1 MALPIT
7 TEYPIAPSPT
17 DSRLRRFL
25 PAHPGYYEG
34 ILVQSARQF
43 ASLAMCTA
51 LAIALGGGHYTV
63 ASLAAI
69 PFIARMAHLFVPRLV
84 LRYTSWTV
92 ARAAFW
98 LERVGFLA
106 AAVAAIVRPGTWT
119 LPLFL
124 GSLAVAYL
132 GQAVYD
138 AAMSALHN
146 EVATPGAFG
155 EYMSQ
160 KTRWAS
166 IAGLALGV
174 AGAFAVDSV
183 EHAGI
188 PTNVTRALAIA
199 TGITIHFL
207 IARPFAKMGSIARRR
222 AHRPSRQMVNVP
234 GRSLTWPSAKE
245 DWAVIQL
252 ALAWGFAYGFGARQ
266 AEAMAM
272 RDLGV
277 SVGTITLL
285 NAALV
290 GAGVLG
296 ARTWGRL
303 GDRFGG
309 KGLMAFAMAAF
320 ALDPVWTLLAMH
332 VSPWSFVPAYLIWG
346 VFMTGWNIAQ
356 SLALVRPTG
365 HPADRIRLITMYN
378 VAYGLAAG
386 MAPLF
391 AGALLTSLDG
401 RVSTRAAF
409 SALFAVTIG
418 LRLATIPLLLRL
430 PAAKAATPRHI
441 STVYLRLVKQQ
452 TLRGT
457 RRVGTVMRTPV
468 STLVRRMARAG

>member
-1 MALPIT
+1 VSLPIT
-7 TEYPIAPSPT
+7 TEYPIAPSPN
-17 DSRLRRFL
+17 DSKLRRFL

-63 ASLAAI
+63 AALAAI
-69 PFIARMAHLFVPRLV
+69 PFVARMAHLVVPRLV

-92 ARAAFW
+92 ARGAFW
-98 LERVGFLA
+98 LERIGFLA
-106 AAVAAIVRPGTWT
+106 AAAAAIVRPGDATVA
-119 LPLFL
+119 LFL
-124 GSLAVAYL
+124 ASLALAYL

-146 EVATPGAFG
+146 EVSQPGAYG

-183 EHAGI
+183 EHLGV
-188 PTNVTRALAIA
+188 PTHVSRALAIA
-199 TGITIHFL
+199 TGIAIHLL
-207 IARPFAKMGSIARRR
+207 IARPFAEMGKIARRR
-222 AHRPSRQMVNVP
+222 AHRPSRQLVAVP
-234 GRSLTWPSAKE
+234 GRSLTWPGTQE

-252 ALAWGFAYGFGARQ
+252 ALAWGFTYGFAARQ

-272 RDLGV
+272 RELGI

-320 ALDPVWTLLAMH
+320 AFDPVWTLLAMH
-332 VSPWSFVPAYLIWG
+332 VSTWAFLPAYLIWG

-356 SLALVRPTG
+356 SLALVRPIG

-386 MAPLF
+386 IAPLIG
-391 AGALLTSLDG
+391 GALLTWMDA
-401 RVSTRAAF
+401 RVSTRASF
-409 SALFAVTIG
+409 TALFAVTIA
-418 LRLATIPLLLRL
+418 LRLATIPVLLRL
-430 PAAKAATPRHI
+430 PAANAATPGHI

-452 TLRGT
+452 TLRST
-457 RRVGTVMRTPV
+457 RRVSTVMRTPV
-468 STLVRRMARAG
+468 SALYRRVASGS

>member
-17 DSRLRRFL
+17 DSGLRRFL

-51 LAIALGGGHYTV
+51 LAIALGGGHYTI
-63 ASLAAI
+63 ALLAAI
-69 PFIARMAHLFVPRLV
+69 PFVARISHLVVPRLV
-84 LRYTSWTV
+84 LRYTSWNV
-92 ARAAFW
+92 ARTGFW
-98 LERVGFLA
+98 LERIGFLA
-106 AAVAAIVRPGTWT
+106 AAAAAIVRPGQST

-124 GSLAVAYL
+124 GSLAAAYL
-132 GQAVYD
+132 GQAIYD

-146 EVATPGAFG
+146 EVAQLGAYG

-166 IAGLALGV
+166 IAGLVLGV

-183 EHAGI
+183 EHAGVAR
-188 PTNVTRALAIA
+188 PVARAIA
-199 TGITIHFL
+199 IVVGIAIHML
-207 IARPFAKMGSIARRR
+207 IARPFAQMGTIARRR
-222 AHRPSRQMVNVP
+222 AKRPSRQLSALT
-234 GRSLTWPSAKE
+234 GRGKMWPATKE

-272 RDLGV
+272 RTLGI

-320 ALDPVWTLLAMH
+320 ALDPVWTMLAMYT
-332 VSPWSFVPAYLIWG
+332 STYAFVPAYLIWG
-346 VFMTGWNIAQ
+346 VFITGWNIAQ
-356 SLALVRPTG
+356 SLALTHPTG

-386 MAPLF
+386 IGPLV
-391 AGALLTSLDG
+391 AGALLTWMDS
-401 RVSTRAAF
+401 RASTRGAF
-409 SALFAVTIG
+409 TTLFTATIV
-418 LRLATIPLLLRL
+418 LRLATIPILLRL

-452 TLRGT
+452 TWRGT
-457 RRVGTVMRTPV
+457 RRVGSVMRTPV
-468 STLVRRMARAG
+468 STLVRRVAGTN

>member
-1 MALPIT
+1 VALPIT
-7 TEYPIAPSPT
+7 TEYPIAPNPN
-17 DSRLRRFL
+17 DSGFRRFL

-51 LAIALGGGHYTV
+51 LALALGGGHFTV
-63 ASLAAI
+63 AFLAAI
-69 PFIARMAHLFVPRLV
+69 PFVARTAHLVVPRLV
-84 LRYTSWTV
+84 LRYTSWSV
-92 ARAAFW
+92 ARGAFW
-98 LERVGFLA
+98 LERMGFLA
-106 AAVAAIVRPGTWT
+106 AAFAAIVRPGTWT

-124 GSLAVAYL
+124 AALTLAYL

-146 EVATPGAFG
+146 EVAEPGAFG
-155 EYMSQ
+155 EYISQ

-174 AGAFAVDSV
+174 AGAYGVDSV
-183 EHAGI
+183 EGIGI
-188 PTNVTRALAIA
+188 PSHVTRALAIA
-199 TGITIHFL
+199 TGIGIHML
-207 IARPFAKMGSIARRR
+207 IARPFARMGTIARNR
-222 AHRPSRQMVNVP
+222 ANRPSRQMAAQE
-234 GRSLTWPSAKE
+234 RKLMTWPASTE
-245 DWAVIQL
+245 DWAVVQL

-272 RDLGV
+272 RELGV
-277 SVGTITLL
+277 SVGTITIL

-320 ALDPVWTLLAMH
+320 ALDPVWTLLAIYTNAWAFLP
-332 VSPWSFVPAYLIWG
+332 SYLIWG

-365 HPADRIRLITMYN
+365 HPAARIRLITMYN

-386 MAPLF
+386 AGPLVG
-391 AGALLTSLDG
+391 GAMLTWMDG
-401 RVSTRAAF
+401 RVSTRASF
-409 SALFAVTIG
+409 TVLFATTIV
-418 LRLATIPLLLRL
+418 LRLATIPVLFRL
-430 PAAKAATPRHI
+430 PAATAATPRHI
-441 STVYLRLVKQQ
+441 SSVYLRLVKQQ

-468 STLVRRMARAG
+468 SVLIGGRW

>member
-1 MALPIT
+1 MALPFT
-7 TEYPIAPSPT
+7 TEYPIAPNPN
-17 DSRLRRFL
+17 DSGFRRFL

-51 LAIALGGGHYTV
+51 LALALGGGHYTV
-63 ASLAAI
+63 AFLAAI
-69 PFIARMAHLFVPRLV
+69 PFVARTAHLVVPRLV
-84 LRYTSWTV
+84 LRYTSWKV
-92 ARAAFW
+92 ARGAFW
-98 LERVGFLA
+98 LERIGFLA
-106 AAVAAIVRPGTWT
+106 AALAAIGRPGSWT

-124 GSLAVAYL
+124 ASLTLAYL

-146 EVATPGAFG
+146 EVAEPGAFG
-155 EYMSQ
+155 EYISQ

-174 AGAFAVDSV
+174 AGAYGVDSV
-183 EHAGI
+183 EAIGVPSHI
-188 PTNVTRALAIA
+188 TRALAIT
-199 TGITIHFL
+199 TGIAIHLL
-207 IARPFAKMGSIARRR
+207 IARPFARMGTIARKR
-222 AHRPSRQMVNVP
+222 ANRPSRQLAVQEKKL
-234 GRSLTWPSAKE
+234 LTWPGTKE
-245 DWAVIQL
+245 DWAVVQL

-272 RDLGV
+272 RELGV
-277 SVGTITLL
+277 SVGTITIL

-320 ALDPVWTLLAMH
+320 ALDPIWTLMAMYT
-332 VSPWSFVPAYLIWG
+332 STWAFLPSYLIWG

-356 SLALVRPTG
+356 SIALVRPTG
-365 HPADRIRLITMYN
+365 HPATRIRLITMYN

-386 MAPLF
+386 VGPL
-391 AGALLTSLDG
+391 AGGALLTWMDA
-401 RVSTRAAF
+401 RFSTRGAYT
-409 SALFAVTIG
+409 ALFGATIVF
-418 LRLATIPLLLRL
+418 RLATIPVLLRL
-430 PAAKAATPRHI
+430 PAAKAAPPRHI

-457 RRVGTVMRTPV
+457 RRVGNVMRTPV
-468 STLVRRMARAG
+468 SVLIRRVAS

>member
-7 TEYPIAPSPT
+7 TEYPIAPNPN
-17 DSRLRRFL
+17 DSGFRRFL

-63 ASLAAI
+63 AFLAAI
-69 PFIARMAHLFVPRLV
+69 PFVARTAHLVVPKLV
-84 LRYTSWTV
+84 LRYTSWNV
-92 ARAAFW
+92 ARGAFW
-98 LERVGFLA
+98 LERIGFLA

-124 GSLAVAYL
+124 AALTFAYV

-146 EVATPGAFG
+146 EVAEPGGFG
-155 EYMSQ
+155 EYISQ

-174 AGAFAVDSV
+174 AGAYGVDSV
-183 EHAGI
+183 EAAGI
-188 PTNVTRALAIA
+188 PGHVTRALAIA
-199 TGITIHFL
+199 TGIGIHLL
-207 IARPFAKMGSIARRR
+207 IARPFARMGTIARKR
-222 AHRPSRQMVNVP
+222 ANRPSRQMVAQEK
-234 GRSLTWPSAKE
+234 RIATWPGTTE
-245 DWAVIQL
+245 DWAVVQL

-272 RDLGV
+272 RELGV
-277 SVGTITLL
+277 SVGTITIL

-320 ALDPVWTLLAMH
+320 ALDPIWTLLAMYTTTWAFLP
-332 VSPWSFVPAYLIWG
+332 SYLIWG

-365 HPADRIRLITMYN
+365 HPAARIRLITMYN

-386 MAPLF
+386 LGPL
-391 AGALLTSLDG
+391 AGGALLTWMDHRFSS
-401 RVSTRAAF
+401 RVAF
-409 SALFAVTIG
+409 TTLFGATMV

-441 STVYLRLVKQQ
+441 SSVYLRLVKQQ

-468 STLVRRMARAG
+468 SVLIRRMAS

>member
-7 TEYPIAPSPT
+7 TEYPIAPNPNGT
-17 DSRLRRFL
+17 GFRRFL

-34 ILVQSARQF
+34 ILVQGARQF

-51 LAIALGGGHYTV
+51 LAIALGGGHFTV
-63 ASLAAI
+63 AFLAAI
-69 PFIARMAHLFVPRLV
+69 PFIARMSHLAVPKLV
-84 LRYTSWTV
+84 LRYTSWRV
-92 ARAAFW
+92 ARDAFW
-98 LERVGFLA
+98 LERLGFLA
-106 AAVAAIVRPGTWT
+106 AALAAIVRPGGWT

-124 GSLAVAYL
+124 ASLTFAYL

-146 EVATPGAFG
+146 EVAEPGAFG
-155 EYMSQ
+155 EYISQ

-174 AGAFAVDSV
+174 AGAYGVDSV
-183 EHAGI
+183 EAAGV
-188 PTNVTRALAIA
+188 PGHVTRALAIA
-199 TGITIHFL
+199 TGIGIHML
-207 IARPFAKMGSIARRR
+207 IARPFARMGTIARKR
-222 AHRPSRQMVNVP
+222 ANRPSRQMSAQEKSVV
-234 GRSLTWPSAKE
+234 TWPRGSE
-245 DWAVIQL
+245 DWAVVQL

-266 AEAMAM
+266 GEAMAM
-272 RDLGV
+272 RELGV
-277 SVGTITLL
+277 SVGTITIL

-320 ALDPVWTLLAMH
+320 ALDPIWTLLAMH
-332 VSPWSFVPAYLIWG
+332 TSTWAFVPSYLIWG

-356 SLALVRPTG
+356 SLALVQPTG
-365 HPADRIRLITMYN
+365 HPAARIRLITMYN
-378 VAYGLAAG
+378 VAYGFAAG
-386 MAPLF
+386 VAPL
-391 AGALLTSLDG
+391 AGGALLTWMDHRLS
-401 RVSTRAAF
+401 SRAAF
-409 SALFAVTIG
+409 TTLFAVTMV
-418 LRLATIPLLLRL
+418 LRLATIPVLLRL

-457 RRVGTVMRTPV
+457 RRMGSVMRTPV
-468 STLVRRMARAG
+468 SVLIRRIAS

>member
-1 MALPIT
+1 VALPIT
-7 TEYPIAPSPT
+7 TEYPIAPNPN
-17 DSRLRRFL
+17 DSGFRRFL

-51 LAIALGGGHYTV
+51 LALALGGGHYTV
-63 ASLAAI
+63 AFLAAI
-69 PFIARMAHLFVPRLV
+69 PFVARTAHLTVPRLV

-92 ARAAFW
+92 ARSAFW
-98 LERVGFLA
+98 LERIGFLA
-106 AAVAAIVRPGTWT
+106 AAASAIARPGSWT

-124 GSLAVAYL
+124 GSLSLAYL
-132 GQAVYD
+132 GQAIYD

-146 EVATPGAFG
+146 EVARPGGYG

-174 AGAFAVDSV
+174 GGAFAVDSV
-183 EHAGI
+183 ESAGVPSHI
-188 PTNVTRALAIA
+188 ARALAIA
-199 TGITIHFL
+199 TGIGIHLL
-207 IARPFAKMGSIARRR
+207 IARPFAQMGTIARKR
-222 AHRPSRQMVNVP
+222 ANRPSRQLNTIEK
-234 GRSLTWPSAKE
+234 RSFTWPATKD
-245 DWAVIQL
+245 DWRVVQL

-266 AEAMAM
+266 TEAMAM
-272 RDLGV
+272 TTLGV
-277 SVGTITLL
+277 SVGTITVL
-285 NAALV
+285 NALLV

-309 KGLMAFAMAAF
+309 RGLMAFAIAAF
-320 ALDPVWTLLAMH
+320 ALDPLWTLLAMY
-332 VSPWSFVPAYLIWG
+332 VSPWAFLPSYLIWG

-386 MAPLF
+386 LGPLLG
-391 AGALLTSLDG
+391 GALLTSMDA
-401 RVSTRAAF
+401 RVSTRGAF
-409 SALFAVTIG
+409 TALFAVTTV
-418 LRLATIPLLLRL
+418 LRLATIPVLLRL
-430 PAAKAATPRHI
+430 PASRAATPKHI

-457 RRVGTVMRTPV
+457 RRMGHVMRTPV
-468 STLVRRMARAG
+468 SVLIRRVAGAA